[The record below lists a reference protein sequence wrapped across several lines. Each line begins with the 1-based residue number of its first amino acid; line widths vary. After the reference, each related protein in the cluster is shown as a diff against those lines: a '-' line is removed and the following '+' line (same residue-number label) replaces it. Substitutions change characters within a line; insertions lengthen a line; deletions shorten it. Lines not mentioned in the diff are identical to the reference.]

1 MSGVMLQKTALT
13 EVAQSKTVCVQG
25 WGFSAQQTEIY
36 SATTTSEAEWI
47 KATEQLD
54 FAQGRFA
61 LDV

>member
-1 MSGVMLQKTALT
+1 MLQETALT

-36 SATTTSEAEWI
+36 SATTTGEPEGGRGDGEASR
-47 KATEQLD
+47 LYLR
-54 FAQGRFA
+54 RFA

>member
-1 MSGVMLQKTALT
+1 MLQETALT

-36 SATTTSEAEWI
+36 SATTTSGAEWME
-47 KATEQLD
+47 ATEQPLD